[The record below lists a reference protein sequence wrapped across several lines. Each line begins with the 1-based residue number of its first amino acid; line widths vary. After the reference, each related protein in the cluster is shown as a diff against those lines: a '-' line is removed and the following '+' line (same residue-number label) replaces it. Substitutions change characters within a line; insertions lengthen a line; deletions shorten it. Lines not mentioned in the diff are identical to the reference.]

1 MSGRFL
7 QFWVVGLLATS
18 AVLGAARVADSP
30 PAPADKSA
38 PPGAAAKPAT
48 AVAAEKPAASAAV
61 DKPATPPARAA
72 AAKPAETVA
81 PAQAEKPSRPPGK
94 VTVYVLPV
102 RDEIAQ
108 PVLYI
113 LRRGL
118 KEAIENHAGAVVLD
132 MKTPGGALDVTFE
145 IMGDLAK
152 FPGETITF
160 VNDEAVSAGAFISAT
175 TQEIWFAPEG
185 VIGAAAPVTMS
196 GQDIDETMKLKIVSY
211 LKARVRAISEGRGYR
226 GQVISAMIDKDYE
239 LKIGDTVIK
248 AKGEL
253 LSLTAREA
261 LKQFGE
267 PPQPLLGAG
276 VAKDID
282 DLLRQKYGA
291 GNYEIVR
298 LQVTWSEQLAQYL
311 NAIAPL
317 LMGLGVLFLI
327 IEFKTPGFGFFGIA
341 GIALLAVVFL
351 SHYVAGLSGHEP
363 MILFA
368 LGLLLLALE
377 IFFFPGIAILAVCGV
392 ALMLGSLVW
401 SMADIWPNEPPT
413 IATSGDLFLRPLVNL
428 GLGLV
433 VAVVLAVLLAR
444 FLPKGWLW
452 DRMVLQAELGSAAQV
467 AGTAPAGGAEADADA
482 LVGRQGTVTTP
493 LRPGGEVEID
503 GRRYQA
509 QVELG
514 TVEAGATVVVTG
526 RTDFGLKVER
536 AAT

>member
-1 MSGRFL
+1 MSRRFF
-7 QFWVVGLLATS
+7 QFSLGGMLAMLSILT
-18 AVLGAARVADSP
+18 APGAADPPAP
-30 PAPADKSA
+30 PAPAGV
-38 PPGAAAKPAT
+38 P
-48 AVAAEKPAASAAV
+48 V
-61 DKPATPPARAA
+61 AA
-72 AAKPAETVA
+72 AAPDKAKP
-81 PAQAEKPSRPPGK
+81 RGK
-94 VTVYVLPV
+94 MIVYVLPV
-102 RDEIAQ
+102 QDQIAQ

-118 KEAIENHAGAVVLD
+118 KKAIENGAGAVVLD

-175 TQEIWFAPEG
+175 TQEIWFAPDG
-185 VIGAAAPVTMS
+185 VIGAAAPVTMT
-196 GQDIDETMKLKIVSY
+196 GQDIDETMKLKVVSY
-211 LKARVRAISEGRGYR
+211 LKARVRAISEGKGYR

-253 LSLTAREA
+253 LSLTAHEA
-261 LKQFGE
+261 LKTFGE
-267 PPQPLLGAG
+267 PPRPLLAAG
-276 VAKDID
+276 LAKDVD

-298 LQVTWSEQLAQYL
+298 LDVTWSEQLAVWL

-317 LMGLGVLFLI
+317 LMGLGVLCLF

-341 GIALLAVVFL
+341 GIVLLAVVFL
-351 SHYVAGLSGHEP
+351 GHYVAGFSGHEP

-377 IFFFPGIAILAVCGV
+377 VFFFPGVAVLAVSGV

-413 IATSGDLFLRPLVNL
+413 IATSGDLFLQPLINL
-428 GLGLV
+428 GVGLTVALILGVLV
-433 VAVVLAVLLAR
+433 AR

-467 AGTAPAGGAEADADA
+467 AGAAPERAADAA
-482 LVGRQGTVTTP
+482 TLVGRQGVVVTP
-493 LRPGGEVEID
+493 LRPAGEVEID

-509 QVELG
+509 QLELG
-514 TVEAGATVVVTG
+514 SVEAGAPVVVTG
-526 RTDFGLKVER
+526 YTDFGLKVER
-536 AAT
+536 IST